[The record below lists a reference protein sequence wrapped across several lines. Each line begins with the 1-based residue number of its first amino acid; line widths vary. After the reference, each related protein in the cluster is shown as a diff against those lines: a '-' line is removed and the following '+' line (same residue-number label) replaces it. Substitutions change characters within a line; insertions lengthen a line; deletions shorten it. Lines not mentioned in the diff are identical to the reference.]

1 ELKRSR
7 FSLPEIRMIVEICR
21 ELLGVEHPFA
31 SEVLKTKGRDIFVPR
46 NGAAAGG
53 VRRRAAQGW
62 GQVLGPFLKTLDYQ
76 DGLACAWWPL
86 GKDRPVVVDPDYG
99 FGFPIM
105 DGTNIRT
112 EIRYERFK
120 AGELSE
126 EIAADFRL
134 DRKQVERALQFE

>member
-1 ELKRSR
+1 MTNLVHREHARLDVPLYTYAEASR
-7 FSLPEIRMIVEICR
+7 LARLAPSTAWAWLS
-21 ELLGVEHPFA
+21 GDSHSHPAGNGRRPSAMAGANSTAQEGA
-31 SEVLKTKGRDIFVPR
+31 S
-46 NGAAAGG
+46 
-53 VRRRAAQGW
+53 
-62 GQVLGPFLKTLDYQ
+62 FLE
-76 DGLACAWWPL
+76 L

-134 DRKQVERALQFE
+134 DRKQVERALQFEAERHAA